1 MSPRHILL
9 AIVLVAVWGTNFV
22 ALKWSLEEIP
32 PFLLTALRY
41 IFTALP
47 AIFFIRKPAV
57 SWRLMALY
65 ATFVGILQF
74 SFAYTGL
81 KLGMPAGLSSIVIQ
95 TQAFFTFLLAVW
107 LLGERPGPIQTVGG
121 MIAFGGIGVIALE
134 RFEPTALIPLLLML
148 AAAFC
153 WGASNIITKKA
164 GKIDMLGL
172 VVWSSLLVPVPMLIL
187 SLMFEGGLSVFGEV
201 AANLTLRGG
210 LGVLFTAYLSTL
222 FGYGVWAILLGKYPA
237 NTVAPFTLLVPIFG
251 IGSAY
256 MLLGETISPIEVAGS
271 VLVFAGLIINVFGP
285 RLFARSPK
293 EA

>member
-22 ALKWSLEEIP
+22 ALKWSLVEIP

-57 SWRLMALY
+57 SWRFMALY

-107 LLGERPGPIQTVGG
+107 LLGERPGPIQILGG
-121 MIAFGGIGVIALE
+121 LIAFAGIGVIALE

-153 WGASNIITKKA
+153 WGSSNIITKKA

-187 SLMFEGGLSVFGEV
+187 SLLFEGGFGVFAEV
-201 AANLTLRGG
+201 AANLTPRGG
-210 LGVLFTAYLSTL
+210 LSVLFTAYLSTL

-251 IGSAY
+251 MGSAY
-256 MLLGETISPIEVAGS
+256 LLLGETISPIEVIGS
-271 VLVFAGLIINVFGP
+271 VLVFAGLIVNVFGP
-285 RLFARSPK
+285 RLFVRSPR